1 MYFLLQEFDSS
12 VMASGDER
20 LTRNISG
27 VDAALGRTVL
37 GLNNAADGKL
47 LASVSER
54 WAFRLFTLR

>member
-1 MYFLLQEFDSS
+1 
-12 VMASGDER
+12 MASGDER

-37 GLNNAADGKL
+37 GLNNAADGKI